1 MCADK
6 GTPPPAAVRRAARR
20 AAGISR
26 DELQL
31 TDDERV
37 TDRRRFPPCGRVFDD
52 VTCSRR
58 GEHHCVPRAEH
69 AMSFFRELLVHTKGV
84 WARQAFIPAA
94 WEEAEIIRPLFGTV
108 YYEPIWARYV
118 RRYRELYLSTGRKNG
133 KTELLGGLVLY
144 LLVADDEEA
153 AEIYGLAL
161 DKDQAALAYN
171 AAARMVTLS
180 PVLAARL
187 GVAAGARRIYDE
199 QTASYFVVAAGDAL
213 GALGTAPHGAY
224 IDELLAQ
231 PDRDL
236 YDALRTGFGTRA
248 QPLMIL
254 VTTAD
259 NNPGGFAA
267 SEREWSERVLADPS
281 LDPSRLVVIHAA
293 PVGADWTQE
302 ATWKLANPALG
313 DYLDP
318 RILRDECTK
327 AQANPAA
334 ERAFRQYRL
343 NQQSQRAGRA
353 VDLRRWDEAPDA
365 ASAEQLAGRECY
377 AGLDLASTIDLA
389 SYVLDFPDGAG
400 GHDVLWRVF
409 APRDRL
415 ADLDRRTGGKASAW
429 EAAGL
434 LTVTDGDVIDYD
446 AITVA
451 LRDDAEAFDLR
462 EVAFDRWGATQLS
475 SDLIEEGFPLIQTG
489 QGFATMSGPTKE
501 LLRLIADRRYRHGA
515 NPVARWQADNLI
527 TRTDPA
533 GNVKPDKARSA
544 DKIDAIVAA
553 IMALDRAI
561 RHTAPSGERDYAAAG
576 F

>member
-1 MCADK
+1 M
-6 GTPPPAAVRRAARR
+6 PAA
-20 AAGISR
+20 
-26 DELQL
+26 
-31 TDDERV
+31 
-37 TDRRRFPPCGRVFDD
+37 DRRRFPTCGRVFDGE
-52 VTCSRR
+52 TCTRR
-58 GEHHCVPRAEH
+58 GEHLCVPRADH
-69 AMSFFRELLVHTKGV
+69 AVRFFCELLVHTKGA
-84 WARQAFIPAA
+84 WARQAFIPAP
-94 WEEAEIIRPLFGTV
+94 WEEREIIRPLFGTV
-108 YYEPIWARYV
+108 YYEPAWSAYV

-144 LLVADDEEA
+144 LLAADGEDG

-171 AAARMVTLS
+171 AAARMVALS
-180 PVLAARL
+180 PPLSRRLVVLK
-187 GVAAGARRIYDE
+187 GARRITDD
-199 QTASYFVVAAGDAL
+199 QSASFFAVTAGDAL

-231 PDRDL
+231 PNREL

-259 NNPGGFAA
+259 NDPGGFAA

-281 LDPSRLVVIHAA
+281 LDPARLVVIHAA
-293 PVGADWTQE
+293 PADADWTQE
-302 ATWKLANPALG
+302 ATWALANPALG

-318 RILRDECTK
+318 RILRDECVK

-343 NQQSQRAGRA
+343 NQQGQRAGRA
-353 VDLRRWDEAPDA
+353 INLRRWDEADA
-365 ASAEQLAGRECY
+365 ARDLEQLAGRECY

-389 SYVLDFPDGAG
+389 SYALDFPDGDG

-415 ADLDRRTGGKASAW
+415 GELDKRTGGKASAW

-434 LTVTDGDVIDYD
+434 LIVTDGEVIDYD

-451 LRDDAEAFDLR
+451 LRADAELYDLR

-475 SDLIEEGFPLIQTG
+475 SDLIDEGFPLIQTG

-501 LLRLIADRRYRHGA
+501 LLRLIADRRYRHGG
-515 NPVARWQADNLI
+515 NPVIRWQADNLI
-527 TRTDPA
+527 TRSDPA
-533 GNVKPDKARSA
+533 GNIKPDKQRSP
-544 DKIDAIVAA
+544 DKIDAIVAG

-561 RHTAPSGERDYAAAG
+561 RHAAPKQREDYAAAG